1 MDKIYDKLLRIVPQE
16 QILKDE
22 PMKLHTSFKVGGN
35 AEYFVKAKNINEI
48 KEILELVKKE
58 NVPIFVIGNGS
69 NLLVKDNGVKGIV
82 LKLDFEDYKVED
94 DIITVQAGMAVSRL
108 SRKALENNLSGLE
121 FLCGI
126 PGTMGGAIK
135 MNAGAYGSEM
145 KDVVIE
151 STYMDRD
158 GNIYTL
164 NNEAHEFE
172 YRKSIFS
179 NKDWIVLE
187 TKVKLT
193 KSTNEEIIAKMNEF
207 TKSRIEK
214 QPTNYPSA
222 GSTFK
227 RGNGFITAKLIDD
240 AGLKGYKI
248 GGAMISDKH
257 AGFIVNTGNATAKDI
272 LQLVEIIKEKLLKE
286 FNVEVELEILV
297 IGE

>member
-1 MDKIYDKLLRIVPQE
+1 MDKIYDKLLMIVPQE

-35 AEYFVKAKNINEI
+35 AEYFVKAKNINEL
-48 KEILELVKKE
+48 KEILKYVKEDKI
-58 NVPIFVIGNGS
+58 PLFIIGNGS

-82 LKLDFEDYKVED
+82 LKLDFDDYKVED
-94 DIITVQAGMAVSRL
+94 DVITVQAGMAVSRL

-126 PGTMGGAIK
+126 PGTIGGAIK

-151 STYMDRD
+151 STYIDKD
-158 GNIYTL
+158 GKIYTI
-164 NNEAHEFE
+164 NNEEHKFD

-179 NKDWIVLE
+179 KNDWIVLE

-193 KSTNEEIIAKMNEF
+193 KSTNEEIISKMNEF

-272 LQLVEIIKEKLLKE
+272 LQLIDIIKEKLIKE

>member
-1 MDKIYDKLLRIVPQE
+1 MDKIYEMLLRIVPQE
-16 QILKDE
+16 QILRDE

-35 AEYFVKAKNINEI
+35 AEFFVKAKNKNEL
-48 KEILELVKKE
+48 KEILKLTKE
-58 NVPIFVIGNGS
+58 ENIPLFIIGNGS
-69 NLLVKDNGVKGIV
+69 NLLVSDEGIKGII
-82 LKLDFEDYKVED
+82 LKLDFDDYEIEDN
-94 DIITVQAGMAVSRL
+94 IITVQAGMAVARL

-126 PGTMGGAIK
+126 PGTVGGAIR

-151 STYMDRD
+151 TTYMDES
-158 GNIYTL
+158 GEIYTIK
-164 NNEAHEFE
+164 NEEHEFE

-179 NKDWIVLE
+179 KKKWIVLE
-187 TKVKLT
+187 TKIKLE

-248 GGAMISDKH
+248 GGAMVSEKH

-272 LQLVEIIKEKLLKE
+272 LQLIDIIKDTVYKK
-286 FNVEVELEILV
+286 FNVEIELEILV
-297 IGE
+297 IGD

>member
-164 NNEAHEFE
+164 NNEGHEFE

-272 LQLVEIIKEKLLKE
+272 LQLVEIIKEKLVKE

>member
-1 MDKIYDKLLRIVPQE
+1 MIVPQE

-35 AEYFVKAKNINEI
+35 AEYFVKVKNVNEL
-48 KEILELVKKE
+48 KEILEYVNKDEIPLF
-58 NVPIFVIGNGS
+58 IIGNGS

-82 LKLDFEDYKVED
+82 LKLDFDDYKVED
-94 DIITVQAGMAVSRL
+94 NIITVQAGMAVSRL

-151 STYMDRD
+151 TTYMDNL
-158 GNIYTL
+158 GNIHTL
-164 NNEAHEFE
+164 NNEEHEFE

-193 KSTNEEIIAKMNEF
+193 KSTNEEIISKMNEF

-248 GGAMISDKH
+248 GGAMVSDKH

-272 LQLVEIIKEKLLKE
+272 LQLIDVIKEKLLKE

>member
-1 MDKIYDKLLRIVPQE
+1 MDKIYDKLLMIVPQE

-35 AEYFVKAKNINEI
+35 AEYFVKVKNVNEL
-48 KEILELVKKE
+48 KEILEYVNKDEIPLF
-58 NVPIFVIGNGS
+58 IIGNGS

-82 LKLDFEDYKVED
+82 LKLDFDDYKVED
-94 DIITVQAGMAVSRL
+94 NIITVQAGMAVSRL

-151 STYMDRD
+151 TTYMDNL
-158 GNIYTL
+158 GNIHTL
-164 NNEAHEFE
+164 NNEEHEFE

-193 KSTNEEIIAKMNEF
+193 KSTNEEIISKMNEF

-248 GGAMISDKH
+248 GGAMVSDKH

-272 LQLVEIIKEKLLKE
+272 LQLIDVIKEKLLKE